1 MNKINDEPLKSIFN
15 KFIEEYNG
23 KIENIENIPIFFKY
37 IISSNKEEES
47 KILVLDNFLKIIQK
61 NRYLCEY
68 FSSYENKSIYLYL
81 FELYLNTN
89 SQNLRTI
96 IIQLIKEL
104 ILSIET
110 NKDVYEFIFQK
121 ISKIYGKEDSTEE
134 KSSENLYN
142 YLILLDTLFSFQEK
156 IPKPRNYFSLNGQI
170 DSKFNVNLENKT
182 LKMGYCTS
190 FILNFKIPETNIKEE
205 ISNLINIKFFDNT
218 SIEIQLKLPGF
229 LLIKHQNG
237 KIKTVKALPKND
249 YIILVANIIFN
260 DKDNLFHIYIFINGE
275 NNLTSFN
282 AKTNFNIKKDKIHS
296 LSFFEN
302 FFGEVTSISMLMQT
316 DNSKPIINSVE
327 FLPIFKNFIN
337 GFHKKKYLHKF
348 LDIIKKEKDNN
359 FINNFVFCFTPF
371 NYYNNDNCIIE
382 DIFGNYT
389 LNIINQKNIRN
400 HRYQY
405 YQKKIYLVCDITN
418 FLPIAEL
425 FLMHPF
431 LLTEANLE
439 LYLNIIANI
448 INMKKR
454 NIEAAKDS
462 HFFDILFI
470 FFEKYPYQVFTKKI
484 LNAFINIGKIMFKD
498 NSDLTETYFKHILLN
513 EKILSKY
520 DKNLQMKFWT
530 QMLLFCESDREQL
543 ENKINMNR
551 ICLILRYY
559 DKSKFKL
566 MCCQEHLNYFKNEFN
581 FGCNIM
587 QPLMNE
593 RLSDIWK
600 IVDLIIKSQEP
611 KWVLSLFKLLLLDLS
626 PCLTNFITI
635 SVTKALIRHSNDNNK
650 EYNKLEELKN
660 MIIITSDK
668 SWLEEFIN
676 QLIDCKYENIIINAF
691 IHSLPDVRINLL
703 KLIYQLYLALI
714 SFKKESYSKIFFEFM
729 KIYLLPQQIFYEI
742 INENK
747 ILVINE
753 TYMITYLKNLV
764 SLLISWS
771 IGKKLVEMNDE
782 IIFEEKGDEINS
794 IIKYCD
800 VFEIIFE
807 LIKQINYNLEIIEI
821 ILNKLQPFINK
832 EINSYILLYNYK
844 SLFLLFDIIYEIYTL
859 YLKEKKDDLDIFLSR
874 GIEIISDIY
883 IN

>member
-1 MNKINDEPLKSIFN
+1 
-15 KFIEEYNG
+15 
-23 KIENIENIPIFFKY
+23 
-37 IISSNKEEES
+37 
-47 KILVLDNFLKIIQK
+47 
-61 NRYLCEY
+61 
-68 FSSYENKSIYLYL
+68 
-81 FELYLNTN
+81 
-89 SQNLRTI
+89 
-96 IIQLIKEL
+96 
-104 ILSIET
+104 
-110 NKDVYEFIFQK
+110 
-121 ISKIYGKEDSTEE
+121 
-134 KSSENLYN
+134 
-142 YLILLDTLFSFQEK
+142 
-156 IPKPRNYFSLNGQI
+156 
-170 DSKFNVNLENKT
+170 
-182 LKMGYCTS
+182 MGYCTT
-190 FILNFKIPETNIKEE
+190 FILNFKIPETNTIKET
-205 ISNLINIKFFDNT
+205 SNLINIKFFDNT

-237 KIKTVKALPKND
+237 KVKTVKALPQNE
-249 YIILVANIIFN
+249 YIVLVVNIIFN

-282 AKTNFNIKKDKIHS
+282 AKTNIDIKKDKIQS

-302 FFGEVTSISMLMQT
+302 FFGEVTSISMLIQN
-316 DNSKPIINSVE
+316 DNSKPIINSAE
-327 FLPIFKNFIN
+327 FLPIFKNFIE

-348 LDIIKKEKDNN
+348 IDIIKKEKDNN

-382 DIFGNYT
+382 DVFGNYT
-389 LNIINQKNIRN
+389 LSIINQKNIRN

-405 YQKKIYLVCDITN
+405 YQKKIHLVCDITN
-418 FLPIAEL
+418 FLPIGEL
-425 FLMHPF
+425 FLIHPF
-431 LLTEANLE
+431 LLTETNLE

-448 INMKKR
+448 INMRKK
-454 NIEAAKDS
+454 NIETAKES

-470 FFEKYPYQVFTKKI
+470 FLEKYPYQVFTEKI
-484 LNAFINIGKIMFKD
+484 LNAFINIGKIMFKG

-520 DKNLQMKFWT
+520 DKDLQMKFWT

-559 DKSKFKL
+559 DKRKFKL

-581 FGCNIM
+581 VGCNIM
-587 QPLMNE
+587 QPTMNE
-593 RLSDIWK
+593 KLSDIWK
-600 IVDLIIKSQEP
+600 IIDLIINTQEP

-626 PCLTNFITI
+626 PCLTNFIVI

-650 EYNKLEELKN
+650 EYNKLNELKN
-660 MIIITSDK
+660 MIIITSTK

-714 SFKKESYSKIFFEFM
+714 SLKKENYAKIFFEFM
-729 KIYLLPQQIFYEI
+729 KNYLLPQQMFYEI

-747 ILVINE
+747 IFVINE
-753 TYMITYLKNLV
+753 THMIEYLKNLI
-764 SLLISWS
+764 SLLTSWS
-771 IGKKLVEMNDE
+771 IGKKLIELKNE
-782 IIFEEKGDEINS
+782 IIFEEKEENINS

-807 LIKQINYNLEIIEI
+807 LMKQINCNFEIIEI
-821 ILNKLQPFINK
+821 ILNKLQLFINK

-844 SLFLLFDIIYEIYTL
+844 SLFLLFDIIYEIYIL
-859 YLKEKKDDLDIFLSR
+859 YLKEKKDDLERFLSR

-883 IN
+883 INSVKFKSNSSFDTNFCFNEIELLFLWGNKIIFDIKNNPKKN